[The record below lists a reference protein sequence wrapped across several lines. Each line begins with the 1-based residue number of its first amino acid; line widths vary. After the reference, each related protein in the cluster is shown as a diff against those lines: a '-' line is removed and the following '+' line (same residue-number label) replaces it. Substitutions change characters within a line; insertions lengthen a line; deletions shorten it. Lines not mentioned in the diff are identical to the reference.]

1 MHLLSQMKPKESAI
15 ILKVNTKGSMR
26 RRLLDIGFMEGTKVD
41 CVMKSPFGDPTA
53 YFIKGT
59 LIALRKEEASQIE
72 IGV

>member
-26 RRLLDIGFMEGTKVD
+26 RRLLDIGFTEGTKVD